1 MAFIDLEA
9 NNVTR
14 RWADYDED
22 ESLPEILFG
31 VKIEPPKLTRK
42 ITDAD
47 AFSVTRPIV
56 PPKAEE
62 GWTTVTHKKSTI
74 RRAARVR

>member
-1 MAFIDLEA
+1 MAFVDLEA
-9 NNVTR
+9 NNTTR
-14 RWADYDED
+14 RWADYDPD

-42 ITDAD
+42 ITDAA
-47 AFSVTRPIV
+47 AFSVTRPII
-56 PPKAEE
+56 PLKEE

-74 RRAARVR
+74 RRVACVR